1 MMISSNK
8 TIGRALLMLGVT
20 VSIVACGDVL
30 WSREL
35 HVEVSVDSYPQ
46 CARVA
51 LAKVP
56 IEKIDKYFEK
66 TDIVDFVIPLGA
78 TTEMLAGRIQRDTS
92 SGLRITAF
100 GKGSSEPENIRIILE
115 PILQSISSELVLAC
129 GAERPAEGFSGS
141 GK

>member
-1 MMISSNK
+1 MTSPRDFSRCGQNK
-8 TIGRALLMLGVT
+8 TIGRAVLMLGV
-20 VSIVACGDVL
+20 SIALAGCGDVL

-78 TTEMLAGRIQRDTS
+78 TAEMLTG
-92 SGLRITAF
+92 
-100 GKGSSEPENIRIILE
+100 
-115 PILQSISSELVLAC
+115 
-129 GAERPAEGFSGS
+129 
-141 GK
+141 